1 MSAHAQDRFGQ
12 RRQDRS
18 LARGARDPGRAG
30 LQNLVLSMK
39 G

>member
-18 LARGARDPGRAG
+18 LARGARDPGLAAFYNVVRS
-30 LQNLVLSMK
+30 LK

>member
-1 MSAHAQDRFGQ
+1 MSAHAQDRFRQ

-18 LARGARDPGRAG
+18 LARGARDPGGAG
-30 LQNLVLSMK
+30 VFAFALSMK